1 MRQNK
6 YRMCLIVEG
15 NEEECFFEMVNELG
29 LNERFELIIKNAHG
43 YGNVAP
49 YYQSYISREDIDCVL
64 AVYDVDNKMNEVN
77 STYNHVLN
85 GLISVLG
92 EKRRAKAVSICTN
105 PNILQIFLLGCDC
118 LKNVAITS
126 TIKANN
132 STLLEKYW
140 PNMHKTYAAKEW
152 QLDMM
157 KNSYVY
163 GTYCY
168 DNLLKNLEELDE
180 DYYHLP
186 GSNILSLL
194 RALKDEDDAYL
205 RELIKRQVSMKNKCI
220 FSFPFCFLY
229 FVKEKATCLR

>member
-6 YRMCLIVEG
+6 YKICLIVEG
-15 NEEECFFEMVNELG
+15 NEEECFFEMVNKLG

-49 YYQSYISREDIDCVL
+49 YYQSYISREDVDCVL

-85 GLISVLG
+85 GLTSILG
-92 EKRRAKAVSICTN
+92 EKRCAKAVSICTN

-194 RALKDEDDAYL
+194 RALKGEDDT
-205 RELIKRQVSMKNKCI
+205 
-220 FSFPFCFLY
+220 Y
-229 FVKEKATCLR
+229 FKKINQTAGFYEE